1 MFILVI
7 MVGVRLPSQFPEVF
21 ERDAV
26 RVNRYLSPR
35 IVRKCVGGCA
45 GDHRGQR
52 LR

>member
-35 IVRKCVGGCA
+35 IVRNA
-45 GDHRGQR
+45 RWR
-52 LR
+52 LRWRS